1 MSYRY
6 MRVLVFF
13 DLPVLT
19 EANRRDYRV
28 FRKYLIKSGFMM
40 IQESVYCKLAQ
51 NGSVADAMVEN
62 IKKNKPSEGIVQVLR
77 VTEKQYNK
85 IDFIVGENTGD
96 VLSTDERLVILC
108 E

>member
-6 MRVLVFF
+6 MRIVVFF

-19 EANRRDYRV
+19 ESNRRDSRN

-40 IQESVYCKLAQ
+40 VQESVYCKLAQ
-51 NGSVADAMVEN
+51 NSSVADAVVEN
-62 IKKNKPSEGIVQVLR
+62 IKKNKPHEGVVQVLR

-85 IDFIVGENTGD
+85 MDFIVGERTGD
-96 VLSTDERLVILC
+96 VLTSDERLVIL
-108 E
+108 

>member
-6 MRVLVFF
+6 MRIVVFF

-19 EANRRDYRV
+19 ESNRKDYRT

-40 IQESVYCKLAQ
+40 VQESVYCKLAQ
-51 NGSVADAMVEN
+51 NSSVADAVVKN
-62 IKKNKPSEGIVQVLR
+62 IKKNKPHEGLVQVLR

-85 IDFIVGENTGD
+85 MDFIVGERTGD
-96 VLSTDERLVILC
+96 VLASDERWIIL
-108 E
+108 

>member
-6 MRVLVFF
+6 MRIVVFF

-19 EANRRDYRV
+19 ESNRKDYRT

-40 IQESVYCKLAQ
+40 VQESVYCKLAQ
-51 NGSVADAMVEN
+51 NSSVADAVVKN
-62 IKKNKPSEGIVQVLR
+62 IKKNKSHEGLVQVLR

-85 IDFIVGENTGD
+85 MDFIVGERTGD
-96 VLSTDERLVILC
+96 VLASDERLVIL
-108 E
+108 